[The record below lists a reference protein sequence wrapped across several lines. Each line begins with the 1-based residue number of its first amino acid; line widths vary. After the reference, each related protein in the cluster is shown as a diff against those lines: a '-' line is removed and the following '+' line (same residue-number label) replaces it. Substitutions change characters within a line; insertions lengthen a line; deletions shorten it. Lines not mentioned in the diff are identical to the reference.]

1 MTAGRQ
7 GNRDDNRDTAQAES
21 ILNRLEDQ
29 PGRALMPAYDKKSV
43 EKDW

>member
-7 GNRDDNRDTAQAES
+7 DGRDDSRDSARAES
-21 ILNRLEDQ
+21 ILNRLNDQ

>member
-7 GNRDDNRDTAQAES
+7 DGRADNRDTAQAES
-21 ILNRLEDQ
+21 ILNRLNDQ
-29 PGRALMPAYDKKSV
+29 PGSALMPAYDKKSV